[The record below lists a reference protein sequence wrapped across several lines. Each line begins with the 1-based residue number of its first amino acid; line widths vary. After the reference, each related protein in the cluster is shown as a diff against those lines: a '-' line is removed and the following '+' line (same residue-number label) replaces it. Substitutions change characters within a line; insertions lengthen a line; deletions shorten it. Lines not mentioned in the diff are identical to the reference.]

1 MTAISSERPLAYRIN
16 DLHNHA
22 PWGRSKTYE
31 LVASGRL
38 PARKLD
44 GATLVLA
51 SELEDLLRSLDHVEA
66 HVAAL
71 VE

>member
-1 MTAISSERPLAYRIN
+1 MTVIAPERPLAYRIN

-22 PWGRSKTYE
+22 PWGRSKSYE
-31 LVASGRL
+31 LVGSGRL

-51 SELEDLLRSLDHVEA
+51 ADLDYFLDSLDRVEVRGA
-66 HVAAL
+66 EQ

>member
-1 MTAISSERPLAYRIN
+1 MTAITLERPLAYRIN

-22 PWGRSKTYE
+22 PWGRSKSYE
-31 LVASGRL
+31 LVATGRL

-44 GATLVLA
+44 GATLVLV
-51 SELEDLLRSLDHVEA
+51 SDLEDFLRGLDRVGA
-66 HVAAL
+66 HVAEP

>member
-1 MTAISSERPLAYRIN
+1 MTVIAPERPLAYRIN

-22 PWGRSKTYE
+22 PWGRSKSYE

-44 GATLVLA
+44 GATLVLV
-51 SELEDLLRSLDHVEA
+51 SDLEDFLRSLDHVEA
-66 HVAAL
+66 HVPAP
-71 VE
+71 VG

>member
-1 MTAISSERPLAYRIN
+1 MTPIAPERPLAYRLN

-22 PWGRSKTYE
+22 PWGRSKSYE

-51 SELEDLLRSLDHVEA
+51 EDLEDFIRGLDRVEA
-66 HVAAL
+66 RVPAAA
-71 VE
+71 E

>member
-1 MTAISSERPLAYRIN
+1 MTAIAPERPLAYRIN

-22 PWGRSKTYE
+22 PWGRSKSYE
-31 LVASGRL
+31 LVAAGRL

-44 GATLVLA
+44 GATLVLV
-51 SELEDLLRSLDHVEA
+51 SDLENFLRGLDYVEA
-66 HVAAL
+66 RVPAL